1 MFKIYIINSLLI
13 KIFEALLYICA
24 PFSNKIEK
32 GIIGR
37 KNSFKK
43 LNLCFKKGDR
53 IIHIHCASH
62 GEYLLAKKLI
72 HNLKEKFKNHR
83 FLLSFISP
91 SGYENVKN
99 ALFDCIIYL
108 TLATNKN
115 CIKFYNL
122 IKPTA
127 TFFIKNEVW
136 PNYIKHAKMNGS
148 KVYSIGGNFRTNFLK
163 KLLKID
169 SGIKQFDSI
178 YTLNDKSKKGIE
190 SVGNKNTIVCGD
202 LRFDA
207 DIPKLT
213 KKASENISK
222 FIDNKTS
229 IVFGSTWKGDED
241 IILRYIKNSDRKIK
255 FIIAPHEISNNP
267 KRIKKDLG
275 DESILYSD
283 IKSNTSLQ
291 EFSCLIVDNIG
302 MLSALYNYSSISYVG
317 GGMGKKGLHNTLEPA
332 YFSKPIIIGKNYQK
346 FEEANEM
353 IKNGNMISISN
364 YNEFYNA
371 IESIIDN
378 ENLLKKMSKKCTEY
392 FDKKK
397 GAVKIILNDLK

>member
-1 MFKIYIINSLLI
+1 MFKIYNINSLLI
-13 KIFEALLYICA
+13 KIFEALLYVFA

-99 ALFDCIIYL
+99 SLFDCIIYL
-108 TLATNKN
+108 PLATNKN
-115 CIKFYNL
+115 CIKFYNI

-127 TFFIKNEVW
+127 TFFIKNEIW

-163 KLLKID
+163 KLLKIN
-169 SGIKQFDSI
+169 SAIKQFDSI
-178 YTLNDKSKKGIE
+178 YTLNEKSKKVIE
-190 SVGNKNTIVCGD
+190 SIGNKNTIVCGD

-207 DIPKLT
+207 DIPKLSRI
-213 KKASENISK
+213 ASENISK
-222 FIDNKTS
+222 FIDNKTC
-229 IVFGSTWKGDED
+229 IVFGSTWKEDED
-241 IILRYIKNSDRKIK
+241 IILRYIKSSNRNIK
-255 FIIAPHEISNNP
+255 YIIAPHEISNNP
-267 KRIKKDLG
+267 KRIKKFLG